1 MAKIFATALG
11 PQNGKLKLASEPL
24 SMAYVR
30 MDPQLNPL
38 SPILVTGVHFEQ
50 RANVQYM
57 QSLEDFMYIYAFG
70 ENMGR
75 ISVSGVG
82 FWEWCGAGGSGT
94 VGGVS
99 VGGGFGFGGGALG
112 AGVGMAA
119 ANLTSP
125 PAVNAVMQY
134 YVQYGVTKGEPV
146 EITLGSFLIKE
157 TITGFLDSV
166 QIEAADPSIEMVRFK
181 LNFSCMPVEGDMA
194 MGSGIGAA
202 LGDAASSVAGAVG
215 GLFGG

>member
-24 SMAYVR
+24 SMAYIR
-30 MDPQLNPL
+30 MSPQLNPM
-38 SPILVTGVHFEQ
+38 SPILVTGINFEQ
-50 RANVQYM
+50 NANVQYM

-75 ISVSGVG
+75 ISVRGIG
-82 FWEWCGAGGSGT
+82 FWEWCGVGASGT
-94 VGGVS
+94 IGGVS
-99 VGGGFGFGGGALG
+99 VGGGSGLGGGAVG
-112 AGVGMAA
+112 AAAGMAA

-134 YVQYGVTKGEPV
+134 YVEHSVTRGNPV

-166 QIEAADPSIEMVRFK
+166 AVESTDPEIEMVRFR
-181 LNFSCMPVEGDMA
+181 LNFSCMPVEGDLA

-202 LGDAASSVAGAVG
+202 LGR
-215 GLFGG
+215 L